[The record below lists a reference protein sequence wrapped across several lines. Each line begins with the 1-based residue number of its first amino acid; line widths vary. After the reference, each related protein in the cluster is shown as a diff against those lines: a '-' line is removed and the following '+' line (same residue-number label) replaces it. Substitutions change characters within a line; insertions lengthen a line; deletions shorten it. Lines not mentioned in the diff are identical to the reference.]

1 MLAKSERG
9 LWAVNDAAIVALG
22 GGSGLPVLLR
32 GLKGYTSRITAV
44 VTVCDDGGS
53 SGRLRRD
60 MGIVAPGD
68 VRNCII
74 ALADTEPLMEE
85 LFAYRF
91 DRGELKGH
99 SLGNL
104 ILAALTQIRGDFRE
118 AVAELSQV
126 LKVRGKVLPSTLKS
140 TTLCARLKDGTVVR
154 GETAVGASSAIDQV
168 FLDPPAEGLPEVTEA
183 ILGADLVVLGPGSL
197 YTSVIPNLV
206 VKDVAE
212 AIRESKA
219 VKVFVCN
226 IMTEPGETLGYTAL
240 DHVKAILKHCGDVL
254 DCVVV
259 NSEQLPEEVRTKYA
273 AEGAVPVEV
282 EVRALEE
289 VGMKVWAGPLL
300 DVSGGVA
307 RHQAD
312 ALARAILELLG

>member
-1 MLAKSERG
+1 MSS
-9 LWAVNDAAIVALG
+9 AAIVAIG

-32 GLKGYTSRITAV
+32 GLKRYTSHLTAV

-85 LFAYRF
+85 LLAFRF
-91 DRGELKGH
+91 DRGELQGH

-126 LKVRGKVLPSTLKS
+126 LKVRGKVLPSTLQS
-140 TTLCARLKDGTVVR
+140 TTLCAKLKDGRVVR
-154 GETAVGASSAIDQV
+154 GETAVGASTGIERV
-168 FLDPPAEGLPEVTEA
+168 FLDPPADCLPEVTEA
-183 ILGADLVVLGPGSL
+183 ILEADAVVLGPGSL

-206 VKDVAE
+206 VRGVAD
-212 AIRESKA
+212 AIRRSKGIR
-219 VKVFVCN
+219 VFVCN
-226 IMTEPGETLGYTAL
+226 IMTEPGETLGYSAVQHL
-240 DHVKAILKHCGDVL
+240 EAIEKHCGN
-254 DCVVV
+254 VVDHVIV
-259 NSEQLPEEVRTKYA
+259 NTEQLPEELRGRY
-273 AEGAVPVEV
+273 
-282 EVRALEE
+282 ALEAASPVHVE
-289 VGMKVWAGPLL
+289 LEALERAGVKVWAGPLL

-307 RHQAD
+307 RHDSD
-312 ALARAILELLG
+312 ALARAVLELLEIRAGR